1 MKWELMKKIYPNGNG
16 FSRSPSPSSS
26 SGCSD
31 DDPMVVLTVWKK
43 SLVLNCEGFTVFDA
57 NGNLVYRVDNYINS
71 PRRVGVSN
79 FNEIFLMDALGNSIL
94 TIRRQRKKLDSSNW
108 FLYDGETTDNPRFTV
123 MKRKSINSS
132 RKWAAH
138 VISNDNNN
146 HNNYVIEANR
156 CCCSVYDEKRRRRVA
171 ELKPKETCVKGLA
184 FGADVFQLLL
194 FPDFDPSL
202 AMAIVILLDHIHTH
216 VRLSAWLT
224 PCTQQL
230 DYGLDIG
237 GLILGCSRVASVA
250 ERTQTGD
257 RWLNDCGRRLLR
269 RRAVLAGYDGWLSGR
284 GCSWR
289 WLSLVAR
296 FGSRFLVTSGKSDV
310 DFESG
315 AMSFPSIFAC
325 CRALLLDGLHEDLNH
340 VKCKPC
346 VEADGRPD
354 EEVAGG
360 YWKNHLARNDS
371 IIVDIC
377 QLKELKALI
386 SGLDIH
392 SIFSR
397 LPENACLLSYLS
409 SSDNETRS
417 ISI

>member
-16 FSRSPSPSSS
+16 FSWCPSSS
-26 SGCSD
+26 SSSSSSSCSD

-57 NGNLVYRVDNYINS
+57 NGNLVYRVDNYING
-71 PRRVGVSN
+71 PRRVRVSN
-79 FNEIFLMDALGNSIL
+79 FNEISLMDALGNSIL

-156 CCCSVYDEKRRRRVA
+156 CCCCVYDEKRRRRVA

-202 AMAIVILLDHIHTH
+202 AMAIVILLDHMGSLAQ
-216 VRLSAWLT
+216 R
-224 PCTQQL
+224 
-230 DYGLDIG
+230 
-237 GLILGCSRVASVA
+237 SR
-250 ERTQTGD
+250 TGH
-257 RWLNDCGRRLLR
+257 GRRLLIRSR
-269 RRAVLAGYDGWLSGR
+269 RRAVLAGCDGCLSGC

-296 FGSRFLVTSGKSDV
+296 LGSRFLVTSGKSDV

-325 CRALLLDGLHEDLNH
+325 CRS
-340 VKCKPC
+340 CW
-346 VEADGRPD
+346 R
-354 EEVAGG
+354 
-360 YWKNHLARNDS
+360 
-371 IIVDIC
+371 
-377 QLKELKALI
+377 
-386 SGLDIH
+386 
-392 SIFSR
+392 FS
-397 LPENACLLSYLS
+397 
-409 SSDNETRS
+409 
-417 ISI
+417 

>member
-108 FLYDGETTDNPRFTV
+108 FLYDGETTDNPRFT
-123 MKRKSINSS
+123 
-132 RKWAAH
+132 
-138 VISNDNNN
+138 
-146 HNNYVIEANR
+146 ANR

-202 AMAIVILLDHIHTH
+202 AMAI
-216 VRLSAWLT
+216 
-224 PCTQQL
+224 
-230 DYGLDIG
+230 
-237 GLILGCSRVASVA
+237 ILGCSRVASVA

-354 EEVAGG
+354 EEVA
-360 YWKNHLARNDS
+360 
-371 IIVDIC
+371 
-377 QLKELKALI
+377 
-386 SGLDIH
+386 
-392 SIFSR
+392 
-397 LPENACLLSYLS
+397 
-409 SSDNETRS
+409 
-417 ISI
+417 